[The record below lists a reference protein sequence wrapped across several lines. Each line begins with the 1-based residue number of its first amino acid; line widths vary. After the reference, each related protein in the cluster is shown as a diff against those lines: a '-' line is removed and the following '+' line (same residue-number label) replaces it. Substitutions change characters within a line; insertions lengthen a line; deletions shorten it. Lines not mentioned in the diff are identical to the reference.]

1 MGLFPDSVV
10 AQIAEAINNAQATT
24 QNKGRSELKKST
36 TERMPSKQVHL
47 AIVIDNISL
56 RLLIQETRE
65 NYLLNPLVP
74 TSISLVRNSLLNR
87 DHLLHLQLLNSH

>member
-47 AIVIDNISL
+47 TIMIDDISL
-56 RLLIQETRE
+56 A
-65 NYLLNPLVP
+65 
-74 TSISLVRNSLLNR
+74 S
-87 DHLLHLQLLNSH
+87 